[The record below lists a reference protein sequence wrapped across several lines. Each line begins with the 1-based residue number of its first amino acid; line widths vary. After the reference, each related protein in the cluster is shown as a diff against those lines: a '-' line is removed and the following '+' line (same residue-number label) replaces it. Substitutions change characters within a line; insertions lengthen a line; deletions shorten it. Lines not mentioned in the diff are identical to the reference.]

1 MYRFFAI
8 SGIFLFVFAS
18 CKDNRTEYG
27 FVRLK
32 FQHQWNGEPIRID
45 DQTEYTNRAGN
56 TLRFTK
62 LQYII
67 SDLMILGA
75 DNIRVEHPGVYFIDR
90 DTTVLILYQIP
101 VGMYNS
107 IGFTFGLDER
117 KNITG
122 LFPNL
127 GPPMA
132 WPVGMGGGYHHLMF
146 DGHWACDIIA
156 TSGSFR
162 LHLGSLE
169 RIIRYD
175 TIPHTGE
182 IIPIW
187 HRFHNNHFYV
197 SLPRTFE
204 VRANQITTVPI
215 IMDVEQWME
224 SPQIWDVSV
233 MNPPGNTCT
242 MSREKALD
250 SLRING
256 EGARHGGRNVFR

>member
-56 TLRFTK
+56 ILRFTK

-75 DNIRVEHPGVYFIDR
+75 GNVKVERPEVHIIDR

-101 VGMYNS
+101 VGTYNS

-127 GPPMA
+127 GPPMS
-132 WPVGMGGGYHHLMF
+132 WPDGMGGGYHHLML

-169 RIIRYD
+169 RIVDHD
-175 TIPHTGE
+175 TI
-182 IIPIW
+182 
-187 HRFHNNHFYV
+187 RFHNNHFLV
-197 SLPRTFE
+197 MLPRNFE
-204 VRANQITTVPI
+204 VRANEITTIEPI

-224 SPQIWDVSV
+224 SPLVWDMSV
-233 MNPPGNTCT
+233 MNPTGNTCT
-242 MSREKALD
+242 MSRENALD

-256 EGARHGGRNVFR
+256 EGARHDGRNVFR